1 MITQDKDETQ
11 NINIVKLQKDI
22 EYIKEKLKDMC
33 NKQDDY
39 VTKEAFEP
47 VKKVYNQIS
56 SLSIGLL
63 VAIGASIIAV
73 YKLFVEK

>member
-1 MITQDKDETQ
+1 MDKDEIQ
-11 NINIVKLQKDI
+11 NINIVKIQKDI
-22 EYIKEKLKDMC
+22 EYIKERLNDLC
-33 NKQDDY
+33 VKQDDY

-56 SLSIGLL
+56 SLSIGVL
-63 VAIGASIIAV
+63 VAVGASIIAV